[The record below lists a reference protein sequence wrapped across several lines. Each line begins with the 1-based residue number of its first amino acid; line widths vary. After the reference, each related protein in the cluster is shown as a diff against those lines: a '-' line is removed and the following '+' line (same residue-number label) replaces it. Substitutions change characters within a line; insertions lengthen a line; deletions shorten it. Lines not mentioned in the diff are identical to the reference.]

1 MKQNQSIVLFGPRAG
16 VSLQT
21 QHFPLY
27 PLSAFLFVSAY
38 SPFTMMLSIISHFLL
53 PQTFFPFTIPYR
65 ASFSR
70 QFLLSQ
76 WPSQFIFLFFISCSI
91 ILPFP
96 TLSSTTAFLFRSSI
110 LHAPSISIS
119 TSKMFLVFARSV
131 ILSRSLHHTTLHSTQ
146 STSLVSSIVLFQRAR
161 RKCSFSC

>member
-1 MKQNQSIVLFGPRAG
+1 MKRNQSIVLFGPRAG
-16 VSLQT
+16 LSLQT

-91 ILPFP
+91 ILTSP
-96 TLSSTTAFLFRSSI
+96 TLSSTTAFSI
-110 LHAPSISIS
+110 LSVHFTRSILLHFFNASNRFYS
-119 TSKMFLVFARSV
+119 FRRSV
-131 ILSRSLHHTTLHSTQ
+131 QVSAPHNATLHTKHFTSLILS
-146 STSLVSSIVLFQRAR
+146 
-161 RKCSFSC
+161 SFSKGPHY